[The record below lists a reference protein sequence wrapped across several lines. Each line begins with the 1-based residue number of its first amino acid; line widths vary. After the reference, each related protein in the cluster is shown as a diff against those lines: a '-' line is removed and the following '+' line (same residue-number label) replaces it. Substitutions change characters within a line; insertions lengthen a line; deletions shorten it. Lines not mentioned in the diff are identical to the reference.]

1 MSEFYE
7 RETKNLGKRKPDDMD
22 DGLRDVRSEKIYTG
36 DETEDEAQPQEEDDE
51 ELSMKN
57 ESPLAGRMTGS
68 MEHLERIQSS
78 EVLNTD
84 EVRECL
90 RDSLDCYQTCTET
103 IARCLITGG
112 KHAAYE
118 HLNLL
123 MDCAKICNT
132 NADFIIRNSPYYP
145 QTCGITADICDECA
159 DNCDRFD
166 EDFMKECS
174 AVCRRCAESCRE
186 MAR

>member
-1 MSEFYE
+1 
-7 RETKNLGKRKPDDMD
+7 MD
-22 DGLRDVRSEKIYTG
+22 DEFPDVRSEKIYTG
-36 DETEDEAQPQEEDDE
+36 DETEDEALPQEEDDE

-57 ESPLAGRMTGS
+57 ESPLAGRMAGS

-78 EVLNTD
+78 EVLSID

-123 MDCAKICNT
+123 MDCSKICNT

-145 QTCGITADICDECA
+145 QICGITADMCDECA

>member
-1 MSEFYE
+1 
-7 RETKNLGKRKPDDMD
+7 MD
-22 DGLRDVRSEKIYTG
+22 DEFPDVRSEKIYTG
-36 DETEDEAQPQEEDDE
+36 DETEDEALPQEEDDE

-57 ESPLAGRMTGS
+57 ESPLAGRMAGS

-78 EVLNTD
+78 EVLSID

-123 MDCAKICNT
+123 MDCSKICNT

-145 QTCGITADICDECA
+145 QTCGITADMCDECA
-159 DNCDRFD
+159 DNCDTFD